1 MFIVYLY
8 CAATGEPSAATS
20 QVHPGVLRII
30 NARVNNGFPQF
41 KLMPWSLCLLS
52 VAPLFLFDTVRM

>member
-8 CAATGEPSAATS
+8 CAASGERSAATS

-30 NARVNNGFPQF
+30 NAGVNSGFPLF
-41 KLMPWSLCLLS
+41 KLELLVFVSSKCRTSFS
-52 VAPLFLFDTVRM
+52 V